1 MMRPNT
7 LVNGT
12 LDEFM
17 YVHTGQAN
25 KDGPHLIVP
34 FYMPL
39 APPLSFKE
47 GLQCLSPRLREQVR
61 SGRISLLAIAHGQMV
76 EPETAGNQVQFV
88 LLRERED
95 GQDHHLLF
103 DTIEG
108 DLETAVLMEG
118 DGTRYLN
125 QRPLAKEEAV
135 ALWIGGFLGWNDKVP
150 GLYRLRYALIADCP
164 KE

>member
-12 LDEFM
+12 LDEYL

-47 GLQCLSPRLREQVR
+47 GLQCVSPRLREQV
-61 SGRISLLAIAHGQMV
+61 QY
-76 EPETAGNQVQFV
+76 V

-95 GQDHHLLF
+95 GQDHYLLF
-103 DTIEG
+103 DTTER
-108 DLETAVLMEG
+108 DLESAVLMEG

-125 QRPLAKEEAV
+125 QRPLTKDEAV
-135 ALWIGGFLGWNDKVP
+135 ALWMGGFLGWNDKVP
-150 GLYRLRYALIADCP
+150 GLYRLRYSLIADCP